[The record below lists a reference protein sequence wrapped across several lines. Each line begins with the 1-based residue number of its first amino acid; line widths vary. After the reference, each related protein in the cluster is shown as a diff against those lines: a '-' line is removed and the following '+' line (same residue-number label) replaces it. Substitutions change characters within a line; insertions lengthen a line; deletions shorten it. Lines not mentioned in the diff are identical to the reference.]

1 MKLITSLSNP
11 DVKKVV
17 ELKDKKGRDQHQQ
30 FIAEGLRTIQ
40 TCLESP
46 CECVQ
51 LMVTQRAYEQLP
63 EEIITKVPLAVVSF
77 DVMKKISF
85 STMPSGFLGI
95 FAMPKSRALAH
106 LKPGIVL
113 HNITDPGNMG
123 TLIRTAVALN
133 ACCVIIDGCDQ
144 WNPKVVQASAGL
156 IAHALIIESSW
167 ERLLMHK
174 KDLQVCAMVV
184 EGGSTPQEVAL
195 NNSLLVVGSE
205 AHGLPDEIIQAC
217 DTRMTLPMDGPAE
230 SLNAAVAGSIALYL
244 QYQACKAL

>member
-1 MKLITSLSNP
+1 MKLITSLSNT

-17 ELKDKKGRDQHQQ
+17 ELKEKKGREQHKQ
-30 FIAEGLRTIQ
+30 FVAEGLRTIQ
-40 TCLESP
+40 TCLESS

-51 LMVTQRAYEQLP
+51 LMVTQKGYEQLP
-63 EEIITKVPLAVVSF
+63 EEIIKKVPLVVVSF

-85 STMPSGFLGI
+85 STMPSGLLGI
-95 FAMPKSRALAH
+95 FAMPKSRALGH
-106 LKPGIVL
+106 LRPGIVL

-133 ACCVIIDGCDQ
+133 TCCVIVEGCDR

-156 IAHALIIESSW
+156 IAHADIIESSW

-174 KDLQVCAMVV
+174 KDLQLSALVV
-184 EGGSTPQEVAL
+184 EGGSKPQDISL
-195 NNSLLVVGSE
+195 NNTLLVVGSE
-205 AHGLPDEIIQAC
+205 AHGLPAEVIEAC

-244 QYQACKAL
+244 QYQSRTAL